1 MDLRASFLNA
11 DTTSKDIPRSASG
24 DSARTG
30 VRVVSND
37 SEVQRELQGKADER
51 DRAIEDVW
59 ARILSQIPT
68 TFGRVAYV
76 AGLRNED
83 TGAYHHF
90 ELALRYA
97 DEEADRFLC
106 ASHKQIFGEWLTFP
120 LEQQLRDLKEYL
132 ESTEERE
139 VVLETWLRL
148 KPYRNLIPF
157 GARDAERLLFISD
170 LEVIFLMLLHELSA
184 CDDGNIMA

>member
-1 MDLRASFLNA
+1 MQ
-11 DTTSKDIPRSASG
+11 
-24 DSARTG
+24 
-30 VRVVSND
+30 V
-37 SEVQRELQGKADER
+37 KAEER
-51 DRAIEDVW
+51 DRAMEDVW
-59 ARILSQIPT
+59 VPIISQIPT
-68 TFGRVAYV
+68 TFGRIACV

-83 TGAYHHF
+83 SGAYHHF
-90 ELALRYA
+90 KLALRHTG
-97 DEEADRFLC
+97 EEADRFLC
-106 ASHKQIFGEWLTFP
+106 ASHEQIFGEWLTFP

-184 CDDGNIMA
+184 